1 MFCSQCGTRNTD
13 GALHCTQCGIK
24 LSQPGTSSA
33 LPPNAPQ
40 PQISSPPPISQPY
53 APPPVQIVPGQ
64 VPNYMTQAILVTLF
78 CCLPLGI
85 VSIMKANEVNR
96 RLLANDYAGAVQASN
111 SNRTMLWIGFSV
123 GLVIS
128 VIYILVT
135 VANNS

>member
-1 MFCSQCGTRNTD
+1 
-13 GALHCTQCGIK
+13 
-24 LSQPGTSSA
+24 
-33 LPPNAPQ
+33 
-40 PQISSPPPISQPY
+40 
-53 APPPVQIVPGQ
+53 
-64 VPNYMTQAILVTLF
+64 MTQAILVTLF